1 MQRSIATIVSAVAL
15 LSSLLVT
22 GSTTPT
28 LAAPAQRGLK
38 ALKQQQRRQLL
49 TQQERQVQPD
59 DPLDGEPM
67 PAQRPPANARPP
79 VEREVMAQ
87 GLDRVQLLRALGL
100 SREQMQKVRRL
111 YQRFGPRTAQ
121 LRDEMEERRDA
132 YVQALF
138 NEPYDEKLVEQRMRQ
153 VLEKQQELMQ
163 AEAESERAFRAIL
176 TPEQIDK
183 FRKLQAR
190 QLELRRLRREIRQ
203 KERQLHHE
211 LLNERDR
218 PPN

>member
-1 MQRSIATIVSAVAL
+1 MSAVVL
-15 LSSLLVT
+15 LSSSLLVS
-22 GSTTPT
+22 GGRNPT
-28 LAAPAQRGLK
+28 LAAPIQRGLK

-59 DPLDGEPM
+59 DQLDGEPM
-67 PAQRPPANARPP
+67 PAHRPPLDARPS
-79 VEREVMAQ
+79 VERELMIQ
-87 GLDRVQLLRALGL
+87 GPDRVQLLRALGL

-111 YQRFGPRTAQ
+111 YQRFGLRNAQ
-121 LRDEMEERRDA
+121 LRDEMEEERDA

-138 NEPYDEKLVEQRMRQ
+138 NEPYDQKLVEQRMRR

-163 AEAESERAFRAIL
+163 AEVESERAFRAIL

-218 PPN
+218 PLN